1 MVYINENNINSIAF
15 PKHFAYDS
23 ANFTLVLKNTLDKTI
38 FNIEVSNISTNSRI
52 YEFDLTNKIPETMKV
67 GTYEYSLIDDENQIY
82 EMGVLQYGDYVNNP
96 TSYVKSNERK
106 QYTK

>member
-1 MVYINENNINSIAF
+1 MLYINENNINSIAF

-82 EMGVLQYGDYVNNP
+82 EMGVLQYGEYINHP

>member
-1 MVYINENNINSIAF
+1 MVYINENTINSTAF
-15 PKHFAYDS
+15 PKHFAYDY
-23 ANFTLVLKNTLDKTI
+23 ADFMLELKNTLDKTI

-52 YEFDLTNKIPETMKV
+52 YEFDLTGKLPENMKV
-67 GTYEYSLIDDENQIY
+67 GTYEYKLKDGEGEIY
-82 EMGVLQYGDYVNNP
+82 EIGVLQYGEYINNP

>member
-15 PKHFAYDS
+15 PKHFASDS
-23 ANFTLVLKNTLDKTI
+23 VDFILELKNTLDKTI
-38 FNIEVSNISTNSRI
+38 FNIEVSNMSANSRI
-52 YEFDLTNKIPETMKV
+52 YEFDLTGKLPRTMKV
-67 GTYEYSLIDDENQIY
+67 GTYEYKLKGAEGQIY
-82 EMGVLQYGDYVNNP
+82 EIGIVQYGDYINNP

>member
-1 MVYINENNINSIAF
+1 MVYINENTINSTAF
-15 PKHFAYDS
+15 PKHFAYDY
-23 ANFTLVLKNTLDKTI
+23 ADFMLELKNTLDKTI

-52 YEFDLTNKIPETMKV
+52 YEFDLSGKLPENMKV
-67 GTYEYSLIDDENQIY
+67 GTYEYKLKDAEGQLY
-82 EMGVLQYGDYVNNP
+82 EIGVLQYGEYINNP

>member
-15 PKHFAYDS
+15 PKHFVYDS

-67 GTYEYSLIDDENQIY
+67 GTYEYSLIDNESQIY
-82 EMGVLQYGDYVNNP
+82 EMGVLQYGDYINNP
-96 TSYVKSNERK
+96 TSYIKSYERK

>member
-82 EMGVLQYGDYVNNP
+82 EMGVLQYGDYINNP

>member
-1 MVYINENNINSIAF
+1 MVYINENTINSTAF
-15 PKHFAYDS
+15 PKHFAYDY
-23 ANFTLVLKNTLDKTI
+23 ADFLLELKNTLDKTI

-52 YEFDLTNKIPETMKV
+52 YEFDLTGKLPENMKV
-67 GTYEYSLIDDENQIY
+67 GTYEYKLKDAEGQIY
-82 EMGVLQYGDYVNNP
+82 EIGVLQYGEYINNP

>member
-23 ANFTLVLKNTLDKTI
+23 AYFLLELKNTLDKTI
-38 FNIEVSNISTNSRI
+38 FNIEVINISANSRI
-52 YEFDLTNKIPETMKV
+52 YEFDLTDKLPETMKV
-67 GTYEYSLIDDENQIY
+67 GTYEYKLKDDEGQIY
-82 EMGVLQYGDYVNNP
+82 EIGIVQYGDYINNP

>member
-1 MVYINENNINSIAF
+1 MVYINENTINSTAF
-15 PKHFAYDS
+15 PKHFAYDY
-23 ANFTLVLKNTLDKTI
+23 ADFLLELKNTLDKTI

-52 YEFDLTNKIPETMKV
+52 YEFDLSGKLPENMKV
-67 GTYEYSLIDDENQIY
+67 GTYEYKLKDAEGQLY
-82 EMGVLQYGDYVNNP
+82 EIGVLQYGEYINNP

>member
-1 MVYINENNINSIAF
+1 MVYINENTINSTAF
-15 PKHFAYDS
+15 PKHFAYDY
-23 ANFTLVLKNTLDKTI
+23 ADFMLELKNTLDKTI

-52 YEFDLTNKIPETMKV
+52 YEFDLSGKLPENMKV
-67 GTYEYSLIDDENQIY
+67 GTYEYKLKDNEGQLY
-82 EMGVLQYGDYVNNP
+82 EIGVLQYGEYINNP

>member
-38 FNIEVSNISTNSRI
+38 FNIEVSNLSTNSRI
-52 YEFDLTNKIPETMKV
+52 YEFDLTNKLPETMKV

-82 EMGVLQYGDYVNNP
+82 EMGVLQYGEYINNP